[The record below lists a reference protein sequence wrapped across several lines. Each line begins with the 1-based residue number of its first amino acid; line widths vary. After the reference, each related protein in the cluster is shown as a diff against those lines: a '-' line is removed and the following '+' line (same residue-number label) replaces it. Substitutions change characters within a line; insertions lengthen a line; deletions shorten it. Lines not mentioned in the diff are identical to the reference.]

1 MLSPTLSVS
10 YGHPRQ
16 QDFVIYDQSNGPSR
30 ILTSQQQ
37 RAINA
42 LAPELKLKPY
52 QEDLENCSPGY
63 TQLGRRHNQQNT
75 GIIFGQ
81 SVNALNN
88 AHDEILYTN
97 PAKYTAV
104 STIRPPSESYDAL
117 QEGYLPRTSTP
128 RLSVPPGFES
138 SLMGGSP
145 SNQCHQCAAGLS
157 VMLLTPCGHRI
168 CQSCM
173 RVLITRNL
181 SSICS
186 CTLCGEHISCFVST
200 GMQDLKAI
208 PSPQAYT
215 SDLTPPNNAYIPA
228 INSVAISGKDKL
240 PEYRQSANFQ
250 IDASSFIEHAED
262 LSHHNSFQELSQLA
276 KPHDY
281 IVVKISNIP
290 WDSTIANV
298 QEFLGKNCRLP
309 PAAEHAQSI
318 HITMDRM
325 SGKTSSDCYVE
336 FTSLSDAQRIVQ
348 RKHNRLLGSRNVS
361 LSISTKEELMKII
374 FPKWRGDW
382 RGVDP
387 YVTPEIMAERHFAI
401 PDAPFV
407 TREELNS
414 ILVHAKIYR
423 SPYSK
428 KCPERPYESL
438 VSIIFPWHQ
447 AEFYTAMQRDH
458 LFEALKIGV
467 ESLRNHISKG
477 NLPKL
482 DRPLLERLVYSGLQN
497 VVFTERQKL
506 GLLQVA
512 RMRCPEDMLHLIAPP
527 LMQNS
532 SENPSDRENFQ
543 DSGLHLRALTA
554 TPQTRFALQ
563 PIISAPPGQI
573 GTSPTPLN
581 TSQQHLSELQ
591 LPAKAHQYIQPTCRP
606 TQPLLERYVHQVSQ
620 EFVEPQRI
628 SMREAPKIQ
637 RQEIVL
643 QQANTIHCLHNQ
655 ELTARLLNPSTAK
668 HYFPLLDLSKVN
680 LDHLKVRAEELGI
693 QCRTAV
699 EIPVIKAKQSPN
711 KAFMSAECSNLARK
725 SRSFVELSKI
735 V

>member
-1 MLSPTLSVS
+1 MLSPTLSAN
-10 YGHPRQ
+10 YALPRQ
-16 QDFVIYDQSNGPSR
+16 QDFVIYDQSNGSSR
-30 ILTSQQQ
+30 MLTTQQQ
-37 RAINA
+37 RALNA
-42 LAPELKLKPY
+42 VAPELKRKPY
-52 QEDLENCSPGY
+52 QEDLENCLPGSI
-63 TQLGRRHNQQNT
+63 QHGSHHNQQNARV
-75 GIIFGQ
+75 IFGQ

-88 AHDEILYTN
+88 SHDEILYTN

-104 STIRPPSESYDAL
+104 STIRPPSGSFDAL

-128 RLSVPPGFES
+128 RLTIPPGFEPN
-138 SLMGGSP
+138 LMGGAP
-145 SNQCHQCAAGLS
+145 SNHCHQCTAGLS

-168 CQSCM
+168 CQRCM
-173 RVLITRNL
+173 TVLITRNL

-186 CTLCGEHISCFVST
+186 CILCGEHISCFVST

-208 PSPQAYT
+208 PAPQVRDSKLISP
-215 SDLTPPNNAYIPA
+215 SIAYIPA
-228 INSVAISGKDKL
+228 INPVIFSDEEKSPG
-240 PEYRQSANFQ
+240 YHHSANFHA
-250 IDASSFIEHAED
+250 DTSTFTEHAGD
-262 LSHHNSFQELSQLA
+262 SSLHHNSFQELSQLA

-298 QEFLGKNCRLP
+298 EEFLGKNCRLP
-309 PAAEHAQSI
+309 PTAEHAQSI

-387 YVTPEIMAERHFAI
+387 YVTPETMAERHFTI

-438 VSIIFPWHQ
+438 VSIIVKFPWHR

-458 LFEALKIGV
+458 LFEALKVGV

-482 DRPLLERLVYSGLQN
+482 DKPLLERLVYCGLQN
-497 VVFTERQKL
+497 IVFTERQKL
-506 GLLQVA
+506 VLLQVA
-512 RMRCPEDMLHLIAPP
+512 RMKCPEDMLHLIALPP
-527 LMQNS
+527 TQTT
-532 SENPSDRENFQ
+532 SENTPEREHIL
-543 DSGLHLRALTA
+543 DSGFQPRALTE

-563 PIISAPPGQI
+563 PIVSAPPGQI
-573 GTSPTPLN
+573 GTVLN
-581 TSQQHLSELQ
+581 TNQKQLGELQ
-591 LPAKAHQYIQPTCRP
+591 LPAKVHYQSIQHTCP
-606 TQPLLERYVHQVSQ
+606 PQQPFIKQHVHQVSQ
-620 EFVEPQRI
+620 AALFEPHPI
-628 SMREAPKIQ
+628 SLKEALKIPL
-637 RQEIVL
+637 QEEVVL
-643 QQANTIHCLHNQ
+643 QQVKTARCLRNQ

-668 HYFPLLDLSKVN
+668 YYIPLLDLSKVN
-680 LDHLKVRAEELGI
+680 LDRLKVRAEELGI
-693 QCRTAV
+693 QCRTVV
-699 EIPVIKAKQSPN
+699 EIPVVKAKQSP
-711 KAFMSAECSNLARK
+711 
-725 SRSFVELSKI
+725 SKKI
-735 V
+735 QVLR